1 MPENLYQLDKV
12 SIRMVKEPPLYSSD
26 PIRTPDDAI
35 RLMDEVLKG
44 YDREVFC
51 VVNFRIDM
59 TPINMNI
66 VSMGTL
72 DASIIHPREVLKSTV
87 LSNAASV
94 MTFHN
99 HPSGRHA
106 PSLQDIETTDRLQK
120 IYSLAGIGFLD
131 HIIIGSGG
139 RYYSFRENMI
149 MSTSENRFATL
160 VDQLRFEQLTGALV
174 TENDTQATEMHE
186 SGSDGNTDRIKA
198 ITDKLE
204 AGIAALFES
213 EQYKTYLTTMSKFH
227 NYSLNNTLL
236 IAMQKPDATLVAGYQ
251 AWKKQHSRQVR
262 KGEKGIQII
271 APAPYKAKVE
281 REVIDSGTGRPKLDA
296 KGMPVK
302 EVVEVERPGFR
313 VATVFDVSQTDGK
326 ELPTLGVLELIGSV
340 DGYSRLKDV
349 LIELCP
355 VPVGFED
362 IPSGAKG
369 FFHTTENRIAL
380 QEGMSEIQTVKT
392 LIHEMAHQRL
402 HSLEADK
409 PREERLSARSK
420 EVEAES
426 VAYTV
431 CQHFGIDTSD
441 YSFGYI
447 AGWSSGKETAEL
459 KESLGKIR
467 AAASEMIT
475 QIEEKLTEK
484 EKEAALSV
492 ISETLPEKKKKQ
504 KHTDRER

>member
-1 MPENLYQLDKV
+1 MKVKPYHLDKV
-12 SIRMVKEPPLYSSD
+12 SIRLVKEPPLYSSD

-51 VVNFRIDM
+51 IVNFRTDM

-99 HPSGRHA
+99 HPSGNIK
-106 PSLQDIETTDRLQK
+106 PSLPDIETTDRLQQLYK
-120 IYSLAGIGFLD
+120 LAGIGFLD

-139 RYYSFRENMI
+139 RYYSFRENLI
-149 MSTSENRFATL
+149 MPTSENRFATQ
-160 VDQLRFEQLTGALV
+160 VDQLQFEPLTGALV
-174 TENDTQATEMHE
+174 AESDAQASEVHE
-186 SGSDGNTDRIKA
+186 SGSDGYTDRIKA

-204 AGIAALFES
+204 AGIADLFES
-213 EQYKTYLTTMSKFH
+213 EQYKAYLTTMSKFH

-281 REVIDSGTGRPKLDA
+281 REIIDPGTGRLKTDA
-296 KGMPVK
+296 QGMPVK
-302 EVVEVERPGFR
+302 EVVEVERVGFK
-313 VATVFDVSQTDGK
+313 VATVFDVSQTEGK
-326 ELPTLGVLELIGSV
+326 DLPTMGAAELTGSV
-340 DGYSRLKDV
+340 DGYSRLKDA

-355 VPVGFED
+355 VPVGFEN

-369 FFHTTENRIAL
+369 YFHTTENRIAL

-402 HSLEADK
+402 HSHETDK

-426 VAYTV
+426 IAYV
-431 CQHFGIDTSD
+431 ICQHFGIDISD

-447 AGWSSGKETAEL
+447 AGWSSGKDTAEL
-459 KESLGKIR
+459 KESLGKIQ
-467 AAASEMIT
+467 ATASEMIT
-475 QIEEKLTEK
+475 EIEDKLVEK
-484 EKEAALSV
+484 EKEAVLSK
-492 ISETLPEKKKKQ
+492 IPEKLPEKRKKQ
-504 KHTDRER
+504 KHADRGR